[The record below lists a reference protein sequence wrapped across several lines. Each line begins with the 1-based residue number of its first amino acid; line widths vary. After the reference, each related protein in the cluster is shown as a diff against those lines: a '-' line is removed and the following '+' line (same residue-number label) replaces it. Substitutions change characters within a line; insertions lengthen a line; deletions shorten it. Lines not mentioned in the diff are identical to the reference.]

1 MLRGLVSRLSGG
13 GAKKAH
19 PGSRGD
25 DVALRSKLAR
35 AWDRVLASY
44 DAAATTEGNQRHWAH
59 ADGASADAAMNVGD
73 RKKLRDRARYEV
85 MNNSYMRGIVNT
97 LANDTIGTGP
107 RLQMLLPDK
116 PANAEIERAF
126 SRWCRAVGLADKLRV
141 MRAARAESGEVFALL
156 TTNAGLD
163 SRVKLDIRLVEAD
176 QVTSPDHSLLSE
188 QRVDGIVFDADGNP
202 TEYHVLRTHPGD
214 LAATREYDRVPA
226 EGVIHYFRADRPG
239 QSRGVPEITQAIPL
253 CGMLRRY
260 TLATVNAAEIAA
272 LFAAVLYTDSPAN
285 GEADPVVPGE
295 ALDFES
301 RAMLSVPSGWRAEQ
315 MKAEQPTTTYGD
327 FKRELLNEIARC
339 INMPYNVASGNS
351 SSYNYASGRLDFQMY
366 DYAIRVDRRQLERV
380 VLDRVLRAFL
390 REAVL
395 VSGLLSLR
403 VRSLISAA
411 DAELPEHQWFW
422 DSRAHVDPS
431 KEAAAQ
437 RQRLENGTT
446 NLAMEYAHEGL
457 DWEEQVTQRA
467 REIEFMVK
475 LGMTPSQASQISA
488 SDISRFRDLIT
499 RTLTGDDD
507 DPRQ

>member
-1 MLRGLVSRLSGG
+1 MLRALRARLSPTRAKTAPAPGPDA
-13 GAKKAH
+13 GA
-19 PGSRGD
+19 G

-35 AWDRVLASY
+35 AWNRVLASY

-59 ADGASADAAMNVGD
+59 ADGASADAAMNVAD
-73 RKKLRDRARYEV
+73 RKKLRERARYEC

-97 LANDTIGTGP
+97 LANDCIGTGP
-107 RLQMLLPDK
+107 RLQMLLGDK
-116 PANAEIERAF
+116 AANAEVERAF
-126 SRWCRAVGLADKLRV
+126 ARWCMAVGLADKLRI
-141 MRAARAESGEVFALL
+141 MRAARAESGEVFAML

-163 SRVKLDIRLVEAD
+163 SRVKLDLRLVEAD
-176 QVTSPDHSLLSE
+176 QVSSPDISLLGE
-188 QRVDGIVFDADGNP
+188 QRVDGIVFDSDGNP

-214 LAATREYDRVPA
+214 LVASRDYDRVPA

-239 QSRGVPEITQAIPL
+239 QSRGVPEIAQAIPL
-253 CGMLRRY
+253 CAMLRRY

-272 LFAAVLYTDSPAN
+272 LFAAVLYTDSPAG

-295 ALDFES
+295 SLDFES

-339 INMPYNVASGNS
+339 ISMPYNVAAGNS
-351 SSYNYASGRLDFQMY
+351 STYNYASGRLDFQMY

-395 VSGLLSLR
+395 VSGLLSVR
-403 VRSLISAA
+403 VRTLIAGA
-411 DAELPEHQWFW
+411 DAELPDHQWFW

-431 KEAAAQ
+431 KEATAQ
-437 RQRLENGTT
+437 KQRLENGTT
-446 NLAMEYAHEGL
+446 NLAKEYAHEGL
-457 DWEEQVTQRA
+457 DWEAETRQRVIEQA
-467 REIEFMVK
+467 AM
-475 LGMTPSQASQISA
+475 
-488 SDISRFRDLIT
+488 RDLYAEFKLPIPPAGSSALVPAAT
-499 RTLTGDDD
+499 KGGDDD
-507 DPRQ
+507 SGD